1 MPVFQAEAM
10 SFKENRVH
18 GCHFGIKLS
27 KWCPNGL
34 EELMY
39 LQHVGH
45 FLQGNKVLINLDK
58 RFMKKKASIRNVI
71 PILGLE
77 QARQRKLK

>member
-1 MPVFQAEAM
+1 MPAFQAEAM
-10 SFKENRVH
+10 SVKENRVH

-34 EELMY
+34 KELMY
-39 LQHVGH
+39 LQHVSH

-58 RFMKKKASIRNVI
+58 RFMKK
-71 PILGLE
+71 
-77 QARQRKLK
+77 RQVSEM